1 MMESF
6 VDSRSRWST
15 AAGGDNSARDALLI
29 ENLNLVHHVARQLS
43 KSLAV
48 EADFD
53 ELVSAGTMGLM
64 TAVKSFDARRGLA
77 FSTFAVPRIRGS
89 ILDELRRQDHV
100 PRSVRRKARDIS
112 RAREVLMRALGR
124 MPEDSE
130 VAHQLGTDV
139 QTLWRWQAEIEGS
152 VHLSLTATA
161 GDDDSTV
168 PTRVELLGND
178 EESADERLSRE
189 DEVALMREAILRLND
204 QERTVLSLYY
214 FEDLKSAEIAD
225 VLGISE
231 SRVSQIRSKALGRLR
246 TALAPMRAI
255 A

>member
-1 MMESF
+1 MVESIM
-6 VDSRSRWST
+6 DSRALWAAT
-15 AAGGDNSARDALLI
+15 ATGDDSARDALLI

-53 ELVSAGTMGLM
+53 ELVSAGTIGLM

-100 PRSVRRKARDIS
+100 PRSVRRKARDI
-112 RAREVLMRALGR
+112 ARTRELLMRALGR

-130 VAHQLGTDV
+130 MAHHLGTDV
-139 QTLWRWQAEIEGS
+139 QTFWRWQAEVEGA
-152 VHLSLTATA
+152 VHLSLTAA
-161 GDDDSTV
+161 PGDEGSTI
-168 PTRVELLGND
+168 PMRAELLSND
-178 EESADERLSRE
+178 EESTDERLSRE
-189 DEVALMREAILRLND
+189 GEVALMREAILRLND

-214 FEDLKSAEIAD
+214 FEELKSSDIAE

-231 SRVSQIRSKALGRLR
+231 SRVSQIRSKALSRLR
-246 TALAPMRAI
+246 CELSPMRAS

>member
-1 MMESF
+1 M
-6 VDSRSRWST
+6 DSRSLWAAT
-15 AAGGDNSARDALLI
+15 AAGDDSARNALLL

-43 KSLAV
+43 RSLAV
-48 EADFD
+48 DADFD
-53 ELVSAGTMGLM
+53 ELVSAGTIGLM
-64 TAVKSFDARRGLA
+64 TAVGSFDARRGLA

-112 RAREVLMRALGR
+112 RTRESLMRQLGR
-124 MPEDSE
+124 KPEDTE
-130 VAHQLGTDV
+130 MAGQLGTDV
-139 QTLWRWQAEIEGS
+139 QTFWRWQAEVEGS
-152 VHLSLTATA
+152 VHLSLTATR
-161 GDDDSTV
+161 GDDDSIV
-168 PTRVELLGND
+168 PTRVEFLSND

-189 DEVALMREAILRLND
+189 DEVALLREAILRLND

-214 FEDLKSAEIAD
+214 FEELKSADIAD
-225 VLGISE
+225 ILEISE

-246 TALAPMRAI
+246 AELAPMRAM